1 MLFFL
6 MCRCLVTCYRH
17 SDWTDPREKFSE
29 SLFLR
34 NMPADSDVVLRQLSE
49 KHEQRARRESEQE
62 LHVRSHEG
70 FPRSPAVEAA
80 DAPCYLLARTC
91 VLHFSSTQ
99 VPPFSCL
106 HLSPPY
112 RAMPHLDGL
121 WDRLCGSDVNG
132 GTGVLCWQGVRFLL
146 NRLQGKQSRQ
156 DVSWAA
162 SYFHL
167 ILLMEKHRIK
177 KLWAEK
183 FFGVIWSFSGENSPP
198 DSLEPNSLGFA

>member
-1 MLFFL
+1 MQLDSRTPGLKMQFLNLSMHQDHLEDVVFL

-106 HLSPPY
+106 HLSLLTEQCLTW
-112 RAMPHLDGL
+112 M
-121 WDRLCGSDVNG
+121 GS
-132 GTGVLCWQGVRFLL
+132 GTGSV
-146 NRLQGKQSRQ
+146 
-156 DVSWAA
+156 AA
-162 SYFHL
+162 T
-167 ILLMEKHRIK
+167 
-177 KLWAEK
+177 
-183 FFGVIWSFSGENSPP
+183 
-198 DSLEPNSLGFA
+198 

>member
-1 MLFFL
+1 MQLDSRALGLKMQFLNLSMHQDHLEDVVFL

-17 SDWTDPREKFSE
+17 SDWTDPREFSE

-49 KHEQRARRESEQE
+49 KHWWRESELE

-70 FPRSPAVEAA
+70 FPRSPTVEAV
-80 DAPCYLLARTC
+80 DAPCYLLASTC

-106 HLSPPY
+106 HLSPLY
-112 RAMPHLDGL
+112 RATPHLDGL

-146 NRLQGKQSRQ
+146 NRLQGNKVDKTLVEQQ
-156 DVSWAA
+156 
-162 SYFHL
+162 
-167 ILLMEKHRIK
+167 
-177 KLWAEK
+177 
-183 FFGVIWSFSGENSPP
+183 VISI
-198 DSLEPNSLGFA
+198 